1 MTKLRRE
8 IRDEAEVISFRSRV
22 EERVIR
28 RHFVRIVDFVIRRAR
43 VRKMILLCA
52 VRWRNENVATSFD
65 HWRRAVLV
73 NSLIKQV
80 QRIVRGFIARRRCRF
95 MKRMQKRVVKV
106 QAGVRSIRR
115 RIEFNNFIRK
125 RHWAV
130 RIIQKYV
137 RGRQARIKVVSRI
150 EAKYELGVR
159 IIEKQRK
166 AYYEERRERAIWK
179 IQMAGRRFLVRCHI
193 VHRVEN
199 RLRLEALAAKMDME
213 KEKARI
219 AKEMYREELKEWY
232 VKRKEEFDLTT
243 MQEGA
248 TSDARKAIISFR
260 NRQREMDRLE
270 REARREE
277 MLEKQEEQRI
287 ELWIQRW
294 EATIVKRV
302 EDKGKQCYNCLL
314 MPETPEDV
322 ILAKDLRGRIKKHVK
337 VVLRRADKQK
347 IPMEIPEAQE
357 LAKKEIIDLEMEAG
371 MCSLSL
377 SILPCLALPCHACAH
392 CP

>member
-1 MTKLRRE
+1 
-8 IRDEAEVISFRSRV
+8 
-22 EERVIR
+22 
-28 RHFVRIVDFVIRRAR
+28 
-43 VRKMILLCA
+43 MILLCA

-213 KEKARI
+213 K
-219 AKEMYREELKEWY
+219 
-232 VKRKEEFDLTT
+232 
-243 MQEGA
+243 
-248 TSDARKAIISFR
+248 
-260 NRQREMDRLE
+260 
-270 REARREE
+270 
-277 MLEKQEEQRI
+277 
-287 ELWIQRW
+287 
-294 EATIVKRV
+294 
-302 EDKGKQCYNCLL
+302 
-314 MPETPEDV
+314 
-322 ILAKDLRGRIKKHVK
+322 KKPG
-337 VVLRRADKQK
+337 LRRCIGKN
-347 IPMEIPEAQE
+347 
-357 LAKKEIIDLEMEAG
+357 
-371 MCSLSL
+371 
-377 SILPCLALPCHACAH
+377 
-392 CP
+392 